1 MKKSDFE
8 YELPDR
14 LIAQAPLASR
24 QDSRLMVVHRQTQ
37 IIEHKRFSDL
47 LDYLSPTDLLVFNN
61 TKVIPARFYGV
72 KASGGQVEILL
83 ERITSDVTALAQI
96 RASKALKVG
105 AKITLAGSDIE
116 LRVLGREGRFF
127 TLEFPAPGV
136 SVIASTQGKIPLPP
150 YIKRAPEAVDAS
162 RYQTVFAEREGA
174 VAAPT
179 AGLHFDEPMLAA
191 IDGLGIDR
199 AMLTLHVGAGTFQ
212 PVQVDDI
219 LQHQMHR
226 EWFSLSPDTARRVQ
240 AQSSRGHRVLAI
252 GTTSVRALE
261 SAVVEGVIQPMQGE
275 TQIFIYPGY
284 EFQVVNALLT
294 NFHLPGSTLLM
305 LISALAGNALIR
317 RAYQEAVDQEYRFF
331 SYGDAMLIL

>member
-8 YELPDR
+8 YELPER
-14 LIAQAPLASR
+14 LIAQSPPQHRKDA
-24 QDSRLMVVHRQTQ
+24 RLMVVDRAAQT
-37 IIEHKRFSDL
+37 IEHKAFSDFL
-47 LDYLSPTDLLVFNN
+47 TYLSPSDLLVFNN
-61 TKVIPARFYGV
+61 TKVIPARFFGQ

-83 ERITSDVTALAQI
+83 ERMTSDVTALAQI
-96 RASKALKVG
+96 RASKAPKPG
-105 AKITLAGSDIE
+105 AIITLANSNTPVP
-116 LRVLGREGRFF
+116 VLGRAGRFF
-127 TLEFPAPGV
+127 TLEFPAPGI
-136 SVIASTQGKIPLPP
+136 SAIAATQGQIPLPP
-150 YIKRAPEAVDAS
+150 YIKRAPEGLDAN
-162 RYQTVFAEREGA
+162 RYQTVFAQSEGA

-191 IDGLGIDR
+191 IDELGIDR

-219 LQHQMHR
+219 LQHEMHQ
-226 EWFSLSPDTARRVQ
+226 EWFSVSSDTASRVQ
-240 AQSSRGHRVLAI
+240 AQITKRRRVLAV

-261 SAVVEGVIQPMQGE
+261 SAVVEGVVQPIQGE

-305 LISALAGNALIR
+305 LISALAGKDLIQS
-317 RAYQEAVDQEYRFF
+317 AYQAAIDEEYRFF

>member
-261 SAVVEGVIQPMQGE
+261 SAVVEGVIQSMQGE